1 MASPIRVALTG
12 LSSSA
17 STSWASGAHIPYLL
31 SPRGKE
37 KFQIVALL
45 NSSVDAAKKS
55 IQTYKL
61 DPATVKPYGDPQSL
75 ADDPDVDLVV
85 NCTRVDVHHG
95 TILPSV
101 KAGKG
106 VFVEWPLAHDVRHA
120 RELAQTAQ
128 ASGSRSVNGL
138 QGRFAPV
145 ILKLR
150 ELLEQG
156 AIGKIVSSE
165 IKAAGG
171 FNDRETLPTGLK
183 YFTDRSVGGNV
194 YTIGYGHR
202 EYHPLPLQ

>member
-1 MASPIRVALTG
+1 MAPPIRVALIG

-17 STSWASGAHIPYLL
+17 KTSWASGAHFPYLL
-31 SPRGKE
+31 SARGKE
-37 KFQIVALL
+37 RYQIVALL
-45 NSSVDAAKKS
+45 NSSVDAANKA
-55 IQTYKL
+55 IEAYKL
-61 DPATVKPYGDPQSL
+61 DPSTVKAYGDPQSL
-75 ADDPDVDLVV
+75 ADDPDVDLAV

-106 VFVEWPLAHDVRHA
+106 VFVEWPLAQDVAHA
-120 RELAQTAQ
+120 KELVQAAE
-128 ASGSRSVNGL
+128 ASGSRSINGL
-138 QGRFAPV
+138 QGQVAPV
-145 ILKLR
+145 IVKLR

-171 FNDRETLPTGLK
+171 LNDRRTLPGGLK
-183 YFTDRSVGGNV
+183 YFTDPSVGGNV

-202 EYHPLPLQ
+202 QYIPLS